1 METARRTRREN
12 AKIRSANAS
21 QQQVDGWG
29 NESKTKERKKRS
41 QERPVV
47 TLVVSTP
54 KTSTA
59 CAEWALALIWYCR
72 WEARAQ
78 SERESRRSTS
88 GESESEGGGGGG
100 GRQKWKGK
108 KLQFVSP
115 SWSVDSSRFAAALLQ
130 KRLLS
135 TLCTAILQRFAPRNT
150 HTKNKIKLYSSAG
163 ILKIQ
168 NWRRLADPRTA
179 PTNCQTTW
187 APPR

>member
-59 CAEWALALIWYCR
+59 CAEWALALI
-72 WEARAQ
+72 
-78 SERESRRSTS
+78 
-88 GESESEGGGGGG
+88 
-100 GRQKWKGK
+100 
-108 KLQFVSP
+108 
-115 SWSVDSSRFAAALLQ
+115 
-130 KRLLS
+130 
-135 TLCTAILQRFAPRNT
+135 
-150 HTKNKIKLYSSAG
+150 
-163 ILKIQ
+163 
-168 NWRRLADPRTA
+168 
-179 PTNCQTTW
+179 
-187 APPR
+187 

>member
-29 NESKTKERKKRS
+29 NESKTKERKKKRS
-41 QERPVV
+41 QESL

-88 GESESEGGGGGG
+88 GESESEGGSGGGS
-100 GRQKWKGK
+100 RQKWKGK
-108 KLQFVSP
+108 KLQFVST

-135 TLCTAILQRFAPRNT
+135 TLCTAILQRCAPRNT

-163 ILKIQ
+163 FLKIQ

-187 APPR
+187 TPPR